1 MPEERKL
8 VSILFADVTG
18 STALGDELDP
28 EDVRA
33 LMGRYYE
40 HARQIIPQ
48 HGGTLEKFIGD
59 AVMAIF
65 GLPQAHGDDPERA
78 LAAALALRKAVAD
91 DEMLGS
97 IFQLRIGV
105 NTGEVMATSDSTS
118 NQFMATGDAVNVAA
132 RLEQNANPGE
142 ILAGERTYAAA
153 SHAFLFDASR
163 HAEVKGKSRP
173 LTVYPLQGPRA
184 TRKVERPPLVGRK
197 QDLMQL
203 ALLQARALEEE
214 RPQLVS
220 ITAPAGT
227 GKTRLLEEF
236 LARLDLDE
244 NFQVATA
251 RCLPYGQ
258 TLTYWP
264 LRGLLSQL
272 IQGGDI
278 TITRPNVA
286 HVFREASYAQ
296 ADAERLADLILATLG
311 IEGETTTDR
320 ENIFSAWRLLIEVLA
335 TQAPR
340 IVIFEDLHW
349 ASDSLFDLVEYI
361 THLRTQAPL
370 MLIALSRPELLDRR
384 PNWGGGRQNFTS
396 LALQPLSPRNTQEL
410 ISHLM
415 QDVPQ
420 AVRTQI
426 VERSGGNPFFALE
439 LLRGLQERGLT
450 GDTASIEQLPD
461 TVHAAVQARLDQLS
475 RPERSVLQVAS
486 VAGRA
491 LSLTMLAEVLSE
503 YSLSELQQALDGL
516 LERDILVPSEGHTY
530 AFLHILFRDVA
541 YGTLARTQRVRLHEK
556 IATSLETLN
565 ADHLDEYAELIA
577 YHYREAVTLSRQAAI
592 RTQLQLDVSK
602 ALHFL
607 RRAAHL
613 ASHAGAYFEAQNY
626 LQSAIAIAPES
637 ELIAIYEEL
646 GDCMFWSRTTA
657 EAYQQAFAYWEKQ
670 NTEHTPDASQSL
682 VGARLLRK
690 LLINYT
696 RGGGWERIEGTEQ
709 QIPVLLERA
718 QTLVAASGNEYE
730 QWRIHLVRCFSR
742 SHIVESSK
750 EELQQILPVAQEA
763 TTYFEQQNDP
773 QALSEALDAQ
783 TTLFM
788 RLRDYPAMLEV
799 NQRRRAIPHLS
810 AAELGDALHMLV
822 FSYGYMKNYEASFE
836 LVLQEL
842 KSLRPGQSLLHLSA
856 ALSSIAPVAFGTGHW
871 DLLEILYPKMEEI
884 REQNSS
890 DLSTFNM
897 FDGYFSLLRWALAHE
912 NRPTIDSI
920 AAFLRRVVGEIFAL
934 REQFTNVIEIYQ
946 TDDIG
951 ASSLKLTDYQGG
963 MARIIL
969 LFCLERNLP
978 FPEELIPNTQTDL
991 FGSGNSF
998 KQDIEIAYAIL
1009 TDDNER
1015 FARALEKLE
1024 QYQEVVHA
1032 ARLDIVL
1039 AERTGDRR
1047 YLGMARPI
1055 LERLQDRQFLR
1066 RLNDVAE
1073 RLTS

>member
-40 HARQIIPQ
+40 HARQVIPQ

-97 IFQLRIGV
+97 LFQLRIGV

-153 SHAFLFDASR
+153 SHAFLFEASR
-163 HAEVKGKSRP
+163 HAEVKGKSKP

-236 LARLDLDE
+236 LARLDPDE
-244 NFQVATA
+244 SFQVSTA

-272 IQGGDI
+272 IQSDM
-278 TITRPNVA
+278 TRANVA
-286 HVFREASYAQ
+286 RVFLNATYAQ

-340 IVIFEDLHW
+340 IIIFEDLHW

-410 ISHLM
+410 ISRLM

-450 GDTASIEQLPD
+450 GNAASIEQLPD

-475 RPERSVLQVAS
+475 RPERSVLQVTS

-516 LERDILVPSEGHTY
+516 LERDILVSSEGQTY
-530 AFLHILFRDVA
+530 AFRHILFRDVA
-541 YGTLARTQRVRLHEK
+541 YGTLARTQRIRLHEK

-592 RTQLQLDVSK
+592 RTQLQFDVVK

-626 LQSAIAIAPES
+626 LQSAIAIAPET
-637 ELIAIYEEL
+637 ELISIYEDL
-646 GDCMFWSRTTA
+646 GDCYYWSFTTA
-657 EAYQQAFAYWEKQ
+657 EAYRQAFTYWEKQ
-670 NTEHTPDASQSL
+670 YAEHTPDAAQSL
-682 VGARLLRK
+682 IGARLLRK

-696 RGGGWERIEGTEQ
+696 RFGEYER
-709 QIPVLLERA
+709 LENVAEHISTLQKRA
-718 QTLVAASGNEYE
+718 QALATASGNEYE
-730 QWRIHLVRCFSR
+730 QWRIQLVPCFS
-742 SHIVESSK
+742 HYMK
-750 EELQQILPVAQEA
+750 ACNEELQQLLNIAQDA
-763 TTYFEQQNDP
+763 TAYFEQQGDS

-783 TTLFM
+783 ASLYQ
-788 RLRDYPAMLEV
+788 RLNDFQASLQPI
-799 NQRRRAIPHLS
+799 QRRRAIANLS
-810 AAELGDALHMLV
+810 ASEQGDALQMLIR
-822 FSYGYMKNYEASFE
+822 SNAALRNYDTCFD
-836 LVLQEL
+836 LIQQEL
-842 KSLRPGQSLLHLSA
+842 KSMRPGQSLLHLSST
-856 ALSSIAPVAFGTGHW
+856 LSTVMVVAFIAGRW
-871 DLLEILYPKMEEI
+871 DLLDTLYSKAEEI
-884 REQNSS
+884 REQSS
-890 DLSTFNM
+890 NDLSTFKM
-897 FDGYFSLLRWALAHE
+897 FEGYFNLLRWALARE
-912 NRPTIDSI
+912 DRPTIDAI
-920 AAFLRRVVGEIFAL
+920 ASFLRRFLGEVPTL
-934 REQFTNVIEIYQ
+934 GEQFTNIISTFQ
-946 TDDIG
+946 ADDV
-951 ASSLKLTDYQGG
+951 SLTSLKLTEIQGG
-963 MARIIL
+963 LARVIL
-969 LFCLERNLP
+969 LFCLERNLA
-978 FPEELIPNTQTDL
+978 FPEELITNTQSDGL
-991 FGSGNSF
+991 GSSDSF
-998 KQDIEIAYAIL
+998 KQYIEAAYAL
-1009 TDDNER
+1009 LNNDNER

-1047 YLGMARPI
+1047 YLDMARPT